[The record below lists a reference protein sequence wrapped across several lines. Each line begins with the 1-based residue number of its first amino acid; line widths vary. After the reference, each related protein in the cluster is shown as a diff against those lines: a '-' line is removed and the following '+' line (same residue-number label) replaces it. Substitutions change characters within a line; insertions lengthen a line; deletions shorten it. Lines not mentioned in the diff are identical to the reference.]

1 MARKEK
7 TMNEMKLYR
16 TLQTHVGIINALVAQ
31 LYKGEITAD
40 EALLIAAAENDAL
53 TKKMTGFLVDIPL

>member
-1 MARKEK
+1 
-7 TMNEMKLYR
+7 MKLYR